1 MSNFTIGDITVKEG
15 TRKNGLLEVA
25 PLPDGNTFGIP
36 MIIING
42 TKPGQVLCINS
53 GTHGDEPEG
62 TLAITDLA
70 NEIDPKKLTGTL
82 VLIPV
87 LNVHAFMGKASLDV
101 SGLRENPL
109 DWKNLSRTFPGNPS
123 GTMTERL
130 ADAVVSKIL
139 PKIDYAID
147 CHSGGTRGTSQLIS
161 GYSNVEK
168 EKLRKK
174 SLEIAK
180 AFPSK
185 TLWRIPP
192 WGKFG
197 TCCAEKDI
205 PVCVVE
211 TTGQGRADE
220 SDIDVLI
227 KGFRNVMINLGMIK
241 GELASVPADRKCID
255 SETYLYAEYTGILR
269 AKVKTGELIKK
280 DQLLGVIQD
289 FYGNLKQEIKS
300 PLTGITTGVR
310 TKPMV
315 WAGESVFL
323 VANFIEEGSFGQ
335 TSARTDITPP

>member
-1 MSNFTIGDITVKEG
+1 MDKFIIEEITVETG
-15 TRKNGLLEVA
+15 TRKDDLLKVA

-42 TKPGQVLCINS
+42 VEPGPVLCINS

-70 NEIDPKKLTGTL
+70 IEIVPKKLTGTL

-87 LNVHAFMGKASLDV
+87 LNVPAFMGKASVDV

-109 DWKNLSRTFPGNPS
+109 DWKNLARTFPGNPS

-130 ADAVVSKIL
+130 ADTVVNKLL

-147 CHSGGTRGTSQLIS
+147 CHSGGTRGTSHWIS
-161 GYSNVEK
+161 GYAGVEN
-168 EKLRKK
+168 EKLSKK

-180 AFPSK
+180 SFPLK

-192 WGKFG
+192 WAKFA
-197 TCCAEKDI
+197 TCCVEKDVA
-205 PVCVVE
+205 VCVVE

-220 SDIDVLI
+220 SDVDVLI

-241 GELASVPADRKCID
+241 GELASVPVDRKCID
-255 SETYLYAEYTGILR
+255 SETYLYAEYTGIIR
-269 AKVKTGELIKK
+269 AKVKTGDLIKK
-280 DQLLGVIQD
+280 NQLLGLIQD
-289 FYGNLKQEIKS
+289 FYGNVKQEVKS
-300 PLTGITTGVR
+300 PLTGIATGVR

-315 WAGESVFL
+315 WAGEPVFL
-323 VANFIEEGSFGQ
+323 VANFIEEGLVGQ
-335 TSARTDITPP
+335 TSARTDISPP